1 MMEVR
6 SQHTGGK
13 TSSTL
18 LPESHPMVSL
28 QPDLNILSPV
38 QRQQLPG
45 PRTQQAANQA
55 AAEMSAAKIPEQD
68 VMVFFVF
75 THIRDKG

>member
-6 SQHTGGK
+6 SHHTGGK

-38 QRQQLPG
+38 QTQQLAG
-45 PRTQQAANQA
+45 LRTQPPANHA
-55 AAEMSAAKIPEQD
+55 TAEMSAAKISKED
-68 VMVFFVF
+68 VMLFFVF

>member
-6 SQHTGGK
+6 SHHTGGK
-13 TSSTL
+13 TSSTW

-38 QRQQLPG
+38 QTQQLAG
-45 PRTQQAANQA
+45 PRTQPAANHA
-55 AAEMSAAKIPEQD
+55 AAEMSAAKIPEED

-75 THIRDKG
+75 THMRDKG

>member
-6 SQHTGGK
+6 SHHTGGK

-28 QPDLNILSPV
+28 QPDLNILSPL
-38 QRQQLPG
+38 QTQQLAG
-45 PRTQQAANQA
+45 PRTQPPANHA
-55 AAEMSAAKIPEQD
+55 AAEMSAAKISKED
-68 VMVFFVF
+68 VMLFFVF

>member
-1 MMEVR
+1 MEVR
-6 SQHTGGK
+6 SHHTGGK

-38 QRQQLPG
+38 QTQQPAG
-45 PRTQQAANQA
+45 PRTQATASHA
-55 AAEMSAAKIPEQD
+55 AAETSAAKIPEED
-68 VMVFFVF
+68 VKLFFCF
-75 THIRDKG
+75 YTH